1 MHHQLLQGLPAA
13 TYTCDSKGRITF
25 FNEAAAK
32 LWGREP
38 KLGVDLWCGSWK
50 IFKTDGSP
58 LPLDTCPMGIA
69 LKEGRAVYGEEI
81 VVERPNGERLN
92 VLPHPRPIFDSNGN
106 VIAAINMLV
115 DITEL
120 KRTDNALRESEVR
133 FRTVANTAPVLI
145 WMSDENRHCTFFN
158 KGWLD
163 FTGKSMEDE
172 SGNGWLRGIHPED
185 LNNCMNLFATAFE
198 ARKNFYVEYRLRRN
212 DGEYR
217 WIASR
222 GEPRYA
228 PDGKFEGF
236 IGSCTDINDSKM
248 HSAIL
253 ESRIA
258 ERTKA
263 LNDAILQLERSNLE
277 LAQFAYVVTHDLQEP
292 LRKVKTFT
300 DRLMIKVS
308 RKLNHDEKVYLEKI
322 KNSADRMS
330 GLIKDVLNYSIL
342 TRSAEP
348 FVKCDLNSIA
358 RHVLTDFELLITQKK
373 AVIML
378 NPLPDIEAVN
388 LQMNQLFNNL
398 IGNSLKFTSTEAL
411 PQISISSAAVGQ
423 NEVERFNLLKNT
435 DYVKISIAD
444 NGIGFSQEYAEQ
456 IFEIFQRL
464 NGNDE
469 FPGTGIG
476 LALCKKII
484 VNHKGMIYADST
496 PGKGATFNVILP
508 VKQF

>member
-1 MHHQLLQGLPAA
+1 
-13 TYTCDSKGRITF
+13 
-25 FNEAAAK
+25 
-32 LWGREP
+32 
-38 KLGVDLWCGSWK
+38 
-50 IFKTDGSP
+50 
-58 LPLDTCPMGIA
+58 
-69 LKEGRAVYGEEI
+69 
-81 VVERPNGERLN
+81 
-92 VLPHPRPIFDSNGN
+92 
-106 VIAAINMLV
+106 
-115 DITEL
+115 
-120 KRTDNALRESEVR
+120 
-133 FRTVANTAPVLI
+133 
-145 WMSDENRHCTFFN
+145 
-158 KGWLD
+158 
-163 FTGKSMEDE
+163 
-172 SGNGWLRGIHPED
+172 
-185 LNNCMNLFATAFE
+185 
-198 ARKNFYVEYRLRRN
+198 
-212 DGEYR
+212 
-217 WIASR
+217 
-222 GEPRYA
+222 
-228 PDGKFEGF
+228 
-236 IGSCTDINDSKM
+236 
-248 HSAIL
+248 
-253 ESRIA
+253 
-258 ERTKA
+258 
-263 LNDAILQLERSNLE
+263 
-277 LAQFAYVVTHDLQEP
+277 
-292 LRKVKTFT
+292 
-300 DRLMIKVS
+300 
-308 RKLNHDEKVYLEKI
+308 
-322 KNSADRMS
+322 MS